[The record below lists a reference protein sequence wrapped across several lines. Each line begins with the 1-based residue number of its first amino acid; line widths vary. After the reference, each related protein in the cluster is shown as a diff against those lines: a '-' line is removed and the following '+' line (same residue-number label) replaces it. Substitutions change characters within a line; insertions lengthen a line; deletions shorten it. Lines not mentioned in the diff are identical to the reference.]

1 MIWAEKR
8 TLLIILG
15 LVLAANIAFFFTYR
29 VQYQS
34 RLDELDTRLETS
46 EKALQD
52 ARTARLTAERQL
64 QAYRK
69 TEQDVAL
76 VLNEHWS
83 TQTRRFTP
91 LVAEVK
97 RLAIASS
104 LIPDAYSFAHDET
117 KSVAI
122 PGAGKKDSLGATE
135 VTMSFTV
142 LGTYQQV
149 RRLINL
155 LELSQQFVII
165 DSIQLAA
172 AQQDQTLTLNLRLK
186 TLFRDDSQDRLTAA
200 NRL

>member
-15 LVLAANIAFFFTYR
+15 LLLAANIAFFFTYR

-34 RLDELDTRLETS
+34 RLDELDTRLEMS
-46 EKALQD
+46 EKALQE

-91 LVAEVK
+91 LIAEVK

-104 LIPDAYSFAHDET
+104 LVPAAYSFGHDEA
-117 KSVAI
+117 KAVPV
-122 PGAGKKDSLGATE
+122 PGTSRKDSLGATE
-135 VTMSFTV
+135 VSMSFTV
-142 LGTYQQV
+142 RGTYQQV

-165 DSIQLAA
+165 DSIHLDAA
-172 AQQDQTLTLNLRLK
+172 QDQTLTLNLRLK
-186 TLFRDDSQDRLTAA
+186 TLFRDDSQDRQKAT

>member
-8 TLLIILG
+8 TLLIVLG
-15 LVLAANIAFFFTYR
+15 LLLAANTAFFLTYR

-34 RLDELDTRLETS
+34 RLDDLDTRIETS

-69 TEQDVAL
+69 SEQDVAL

-91 LVAEVK
+91 LIAEVK

-104 LIPDAYSFAHDET
+104 LVPQTYAFASSDAKAAAT
-117 KSVAI
+117 
-122 PGAGKKDSLGATE
+122 PGARSKKDNLGARE
-135 VTMSFTV
+135 VGISFTV
-142 LGTYQQV
+142 RGTYQQV

-165 DSIQLAA
+165 ESIHLASA
-172 AQQDQTLTLNLRLK
+172 QDQTLTLDLRLK
-186 TLFRDDSQDRLTAA
+186 TLFRDDAQDRQTAT